1 MLAHLPRAFWVC
13 LVNYPI
19 ATCGS
24 ILLARA
30 HAEWLNLDPVDA
42 ITGWCVSALLASSV
56 WYALEPWVQRLWG
69 ARPLTERE
77 WLRLT
82 SALAG
87 AKAAADT
94 TVTTFLVE
102 EASHVAVR
110 TGLRTL
116 LVSSG
121 ALQQLNDQEL
131 GQLLSHGLRHLNGKS
146 ARPYFRCNKA
156 CMPL

>member
-1 MLAHLPRAFWVC
+1 LLAHLPRAFWVC

-24 ILLARA
+24 ILLARTL
-30 HAEWLNLDPVDA
+30 AEWLNLDPVDA

-69 ARPLTERE
+69 ARPLGERE
-77 WLRLT
+77 SLRLT
-82 SALAG
+82 STLAG
-87 AKAAADT
+87 ASSAADP
-94 TVTTFLVE
+94 TVTRFLVE
-102 EASHVAVR
+102 EASRVAVR

-116 LVSSG
+116 VVSSG
-121 ALQQLNDQEL
+121 ALQQLNDHKL
-131 GQLLSHGLRHLNGKS
+131 GRLLSHGLLHLNGKS
-146 ARPYFRCNKA
+146 ATLYFRCGKA